1 MPRRRPNRVLG
12 LASVALI
19 SMTTVYESFVFLLRV
34 PSWLYVLSD
43 FLRHDLFNKTS
54 SLVK

>member
-19 SMTTVYESFVFLLRV
+19 SMTTVYEEFVFLLRV
-34 PSWLYVLSD
+34 ALRLYVFSD

>member
-19 SMTTVYESFVFLLRV
+19 SMTTVYEDFVFLLRV
-34 PSWLYVLSD
+34 ALRLYVFSD